1 MTTIFMGMEFL
12 LLTVLYAIFMFSDK
26 VPLAGLAA
34 LGLLWIVRWWAT
46 GRLTVATPLDG
57 PILGILAILPL
68 SLYISVDWSLSLPK
82 VYGIILGV
90 AIFYA
95 VVNSMNTI
103 RRAEFTVLGLI
114 GLGLAVTG
122 LGLVGTDW
130 AESKL
135 FSLPQVYKLIPHLIQ
150 AAPRSATGG
159 GIHFNVIGGAL
170 TFFIPLLAGLL
181 WNGRKFKQMGL
192 ISGGRW
198 SGVLYAG
205 YWIILSLT
213 FVLASSTLLLA
224 QSRGSYLGVAAGL
237 LFLAIWH
244 DRRFLWL
251 VPLATLALFV
261 MIQTLG
267 AGNLVEL
274 VSSVDTTGGNTL
286 PVRMEIWKR
295 AIYLIQD
302 FPFSGAGIGTFDL
315 LTKTFYPFFSRADFL
330 VPHAHN
336 MFLTM
341 AVDLGIPGLVL
352 YAALLSGFAFSIWG
366 AYREVTDSRLRVLM
380 IGLACGMLAH
390 QVFGIMDAYM
400 LGTKLGAVMWI
411 YFGLAAALYLN
422 RKKLAAQVLETATME
437 QAGGDTKPGEDNERK
452 VDGEKTPGRLGN
464 LLMAFG
470 YWAAFSLLAIAFI
483 GDRPYWGLVIAV
495 VGGVVLGWICVTT
508 CVSKPQQEKI
518 PAHGWKNE
526 RA

>member
-1 MTTIFMGMEFL
+1 
-12 LLTVLYAIFMFSDK
+12 
-26 VPLAGLAA
+26 
-34 LGLLWIVRWWAT
+34 
-46 GRLTVATPLDG
+46 
-57 PILGILAILPL
+57 
-68 SLYISVDWSLSLPK
+68 
-82 VYGIILGV
+82 
-90 AIFYA
+90 
-95 VVNSMNTI
+95 
-103 RRAEFTVLGLI
+103 
-114 GLGLAVTG
+114 
-122 LGLVGTDW
+122 LVGTDW

-159 GIHFNVIGGAL
+159 GIHFNIIGGAL